1 MNVFLFYVYIMGTG
15 WTHCA
20 SIEAYSILDSRN
32 YLLPQRRTRVWG
44 VASLIVGNNAPEPMS
59 AEYQSCLEQLRSNV
73 HFPLTMNFVD
83 QRQEKFRSDRHEKLV
98 NMALEASC
106 GADDIFVDVAG
117 STKRRPPFAHGVAPC
132 VTRSHDIYAVPL
144 GRYLC
149 AQDFLHCQGLWKDH
163 FGSTTWKQLLQD
175 ERFCQD
181 LAGNSFSSTV
191 FQSVFLSS
199 LVAFPTSWNAIASTS
214 EASGTGNQEGNQVA
228 PKDVLRRIMRK
239 RKAPEYDTVQN
250 VQKPTKRAPRSRGQH
265 KYNRKVPGIDSRKHK
280 KEGQGKQH
288 VLSIWEKEQVY
299 LGCLYT
305 NSIWWLCVF
314 L

>member
-1 MNVFLFYVYIMGTG
+1 MGRCLFDCWKQCTRTDVCRVPELPGTATFKRAFPFDHEFCRPAAG
-15 WTHCA
+15 EVQVRQTWEIGEYGIGSVMWSRWYFCGCCRVNKAPATIRAWSGPVCDTVTWHLCS
-20 SIEAYSILDSRN
+20 SIRTILVCSR
-32 YLLPQRRTRVWG
+32 
-44 VASLIVGNNAPEPMS
+44 
-59 AEYQSCLEQLRSNV
+59 
-73 HFPLTMNFVD
+73 
-83 QRQEKFRSDRHEKLV
+83 
-98 NMALEASC
+98 
-106 GADDIFVDVAG
+106 
-117 STKRRPPFAHGVAPC
+117 
-132 VTRSHDIYAVPL
+132 
-144 GRYLC
+144 
-149 AQDFLHCQGLWKDH
+149 LHCQGLWKDH